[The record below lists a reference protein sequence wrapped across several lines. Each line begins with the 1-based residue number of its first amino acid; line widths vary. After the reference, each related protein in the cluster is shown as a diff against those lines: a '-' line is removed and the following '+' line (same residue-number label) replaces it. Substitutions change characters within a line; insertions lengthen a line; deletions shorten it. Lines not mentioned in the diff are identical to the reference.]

1 MKRIFG
7 LIVTLLVLVFGL
19 FFGLL
24 NADPVTVNYYFGTTT
39 LPLSLLLVFSL
50 LLGAVF
56 GVLAALSHI
65 FRLRRELHR
74 LRREQR
80 RTDEEL
86 SRLRPLPSDEAQ
98 GVSQ

>member
-7 LIVTLLVLVFGL
+7 LILTLLVLVFGL

-24 NADPVTVNYYFGTTT
+24 NADPVTVNYYFGTST
-39 LPLSLLLVFSL
+39 LPLSLILVFSL
-50 LLGAVF
+50 LLGAVC

-65 FRLRRELHR
+65 FRLRRELNR

-86 SRLRPLPSDEAQ
+86 SRLRALPADETSAATQ
-98 GVSQ
+98 

>member
-24 NADPVTVNYYFGTTT
+24 NADPVTVNYYFGTSI
-39 LPLSLLLVFSL
+39 LPLSLVLVFTL
-50 LLGAVF
+50 LFGAVC
-56 GVLAALSHI
+56 GVLAALGHI

-80 RTDEEL
+80 HADEEL
-86 SRLRPLPSDEAQ
+86 SRLRPLPVDEA
-98 GVSQ
+98 